1 MSFSY
6 FSQFRNLAFAVGF
19 CVTSFQAI
27 AAIQCASGPGT
38 YGSVTVA
45 VPIGKSCRPNNTFA
59 GASFALVSLGSCSFT
74 FSPAVSATGLYAVAL
89 GLQSDETLSFSVNGT
104 AYPINSAEVDLTST
118 PPASP
123 GLVAA
128 SGGNLIY
135 TGSGA
140 SGVLGSGRV
149 NFLAAPSAGVTNVTI
164 SHTATARDASGVTVC
179 FEDTPVPLTY
189 TVGGS
194 VTGLASGQSV
204 ALLNNA
210 GNSTTVNSNT
220 SFTFSTAIN
229 SGGAYAVTVG
239 TQPTGQTCTV
249 TNGSGNVSANVTNVS
264 VSCTDNTVQPIPTPN
279 PVQPIPTL
287 GEWAMIFM
295 ASLMAMFGIRRMR
308 RTK

>member
-1 MSFSY
+1 MNFSY

-27 AAIQCASGPGT
+27 AAIQCAAGPGT

-45 VPIGKSCRPNNTFA
+45 VPTGGGCRPSFQTAA
-59 GASFALVSLGSCSFT
+59 GVPYARLSAGSCSFT
-74 FSPAVSATGLYAVAL
+74 FSPAVSATGLYAVAV
-89 GLQSDETLSFSVNGT
+89 GQDSGEILSFSVNGT

-118 PPASP
+118 PPTSP
-123 GLVAA
+123 GQLAA

-135 TGSGA
+135 TGSG
-140 SGVLGSGRV
+140 VTGSGRV

-164 SHTATARDASGVTVC
+164 SHTPTRSYATGVAVC

>member
-1 MSFSY
+1 MNFSY

-27 AAIQCASGPGT
+27 AAIQCTNGPGT

-45 VPIGKSCRPNNTFA
+45 VPSGGGCTPFDGTLSGVPYARLA
-59 GASFALVSLGSCSFT
+59 AGSCSFT
-74 FSPAVSATGLYAVAL
+74 FSPAVSASGLYVAAL
-89 GLQSDETLSFSVNGT
+89 ALDIGETLSFSVNGT
-104 AYPINSAEVDLTST
+104 AYPINSAEIDLAST
-118 PPASP
+118 PPTSP
-123 GLVAA
+123 GLLAA

-135 TGSGA
+135 TGSKG
-140 SGVLGSGRV
+140 LTGSGRV

-164 SHTATARDASGVTVC
+164 SNTTTGGNASGVAVC

-264 VSCTDNTVQPIPTPN
+264 VSCTDK